1 MKKSKLSRLENFQ
14 GYMFV
19 LPWIIGFLVFT
30 LGPLIF
36 SLITSFTD
44 YSVGNEMQSVGFAN
58 YERLMNDDLYKTAFQ
73 NTIYYVI
80 VSVPISIIASI
91 SLALLLNSNIPGIKI
106 FRTIYYLPA
115 VVSGVGVTIL
125 WMQLLNPN
133 SGLINTLLGYVGI
146 KGPAWLQD
154 PNWTKPALIL
164 MGVWSVGGNMLIY
177 LSSLKSIPDQLYE
190 SAKIDGA
197 NWFQRLYKIT
207 LPMITPVIFFNLI
220 TSIIGAFQI
229 FQSAYIMTNSG
240 TGGPMNS
247 LLFYNVYLWNKAFGS
262 FEMGYAAAMAWIL
275 FIIVMIL
282 TVINFTLSRFWVHY
296 EGGERVD

>member
-1 MKKSKLSRLENFQ
+1 MKKTKLNRLENIQ

-30 LGPLIF
+30 LGPLLF

-44 YSVGNEMQSVGFAN
+44 YSVGNEMNSVGFQN
-58 YERLMNDDLYKTAFQ
+58 YQRLVDDNLYRVALY

-80 VSVPISIIASI
+80 VSVPISIVASI
-91 SLALLLNSNIPGIKI
+91 ALALLLNNDIPGIKV

-115 VVSGVGVTIL
+115 VISGVGVTIL

-133 SGLINTLLGYVGI
+133 SGLVNGFLSLFGI
-146 KGPAWLQD
+146 KGPAWLLD
-154 PNWTKPALIL
+154 PDWTKPALIL
-164 MGVWSVGGNMLIY
+164 MGVWGVGGNMLIY

-262 FEMGYAAAMAWIL
+262 FEMGYAASMAWVL

-282 TVINFTLSRFWVHY
+282 TIINFKLSKYWVHY
-296 EGGERVD
+296 EGGDKVD